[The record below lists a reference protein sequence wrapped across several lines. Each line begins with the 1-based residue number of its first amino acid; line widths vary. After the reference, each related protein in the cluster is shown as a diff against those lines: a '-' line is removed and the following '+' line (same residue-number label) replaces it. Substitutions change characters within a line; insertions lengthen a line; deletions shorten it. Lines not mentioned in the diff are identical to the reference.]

1 MAERNPTRV
10 ERALKWLQSGEPSGV
25 ERAIDVLQGVVFSF
39 GMKVCGHPADAEDTA
54 QETLVR
60 LARPL
65 AKFPQRAGL
74 LRVALQGREKPLFD
88 EPAKE

>member
-54 QETLVR
+54 QETGTLG
-60 LARPL
+60 AP
-65 AKFPQRAGL
+65 AGEIPQRAGL